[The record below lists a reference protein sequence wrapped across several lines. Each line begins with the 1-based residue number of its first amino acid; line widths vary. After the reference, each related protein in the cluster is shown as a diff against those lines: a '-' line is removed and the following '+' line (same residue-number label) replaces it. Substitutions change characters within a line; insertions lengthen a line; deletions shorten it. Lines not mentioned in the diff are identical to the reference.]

1 MGIRSFELDPTHENL
16 INTLVEDLLDR
27 NADVWHFARL
37 CNEIENK
44 CSIALEAKWG
54 EGKTFFVRHVQMLI
68 ESFNPY
74 FTTITEEDKLAIHTV
89 FSNYIG
95 PGNNASDFDAQV
107 CVYYDA
113 WANDNDADPVLSLV
127 YAILQSVAQNY
138 RFKKSTDGIEVAA
151 LIADFFTSK
160 NLSDIYALK
169 QKADPLGELK
179 AKKEIFSLVN
189 RLVDDLLNEQGNR
202 LIVFID
208 ELDRCKPDY
217 AVQLLE
223 RIKHY
228 FSNERITFVFSV
240 NIDEL
245 QHTIKC
251 HYGEG
256 FNACRY
262 LDRFFDF
269 RISLSPANMTRYYHR
284 IGLDRSEAFEKTCK
298 AVVREYGLGIRE
310 TEKFFRMAKIVAYKP
325 THGAQWGFDEENGKL
340 FARCFIVPIIIVLRM
355 VDMRKYRDF
364 IEGNDPQPM
373 VSVLA
378 KGDFEHTISSLLR
391 NEPTRMTNNEIT
403 VTSIEDLL
411 TDTYNAIFGT
421 NEERPWEAKKI
432 GKCAFN
438 ADTKEDVLHLASMLS
453 NQAQYD

>member
-1 MGIRSFELDPTHENL
+1 MVKSFELNPTHENL
-16 INTLVEDLLDR
+16 IKTLVENLLDR
-27 NADVWHFARL
+27 NDGVWHFARL
-37 CNEIENK
+37 CNGIENK

-54 EGKTFFVRHVQMLI
+54 EGKTFFIRHVQMLI
-68 ESFNPY
+68 ESFNPF
-74 FTTITEEDKLAIHTV
+74 FTTITEEDKITIQTLY
-89 FSNYIG
+89 SSYIG
-95 PGNNASDFDAQV
+95 TGENAAVFDAQV

-113 WANDNDADPVLSLV
+113 WANDNDGDPILSLI

-138 RFKKSTDGIEVAA
+138 KFKNSIDGIETAA
-151 LIADFFTSK
+151 LIADFFTGK
-160 NLSDIYALK
+160 NASDIYALK
-169 QKADPLGELK
+169 QKTDPLAELK
-179 AKKEIFSLVN
+179 AQREIFTLVN

-256 FNACRY
+256 FDACRY

-269 RISLSPANMTRYYHR
+269 RISLPPANMTRYYQR
-284 IGLDRSEAFEKTCK
+284 IGLDKSEAFEKACK
-298 AVVREYGLGIRE
+298 VVVREYGLGIRE
-310 TEKFFRMAKIVAYKP
+310 TEKFFRMAKIAAYKP
-325 THGAQWGFDEENGKL
+325 THGAQWGFDDENGKL
-340 FARCFIVPIIIVLRM
+340 FARCFIVPIIIGLRM
-355 VDMRKYRDF
+355 VDMKKYSDF

-373 VSVLA
+373 VSILT
-378 KGDFEHTISSLLR
+378 KGDFEHTITSLLR
-391 NEPTRMTNNEIT
+391 NEPTRMTNDEIT
-403 VTSIEDLL
+403 VSSIESIL
-411 TDTYNAIFGT
+411 TDTYYAIFGT
-421 NEERPWEAKKI
+421 NEKQSWEAKKI
-432 GKCAFN
+432 GRCAFSV
-438 ADTKEDVLHLASMLS
+438 DTKEDLLQLASMLS